1 MKNRILLLGIAGLTL
16 ASSAAYAD
24 VQVSVGWN
32 PFGYWGPPPP
42 VVYAPPRYYAPPA
55 VYQGRGADERH
66 PGAHL
71 LVIQPLR
78 HVHDVKRYQKVVPI
92 GIIG

>member
-55 VYQGRGADERH
+55 VYQGRGHWGDERDSRW
-66 PGAHL
+66 
-71 LVIQPLR
+71 R
-78 HVHDVKRYQKVVPI
+78 HDDRGRSDHHDR
-92 GIIG
+92 GDGRH